1 MNATSCV
8 PGLAPSG
15 RGENSVKT
23 RSLSH
28 SLVAGVAG
36 LAGALML
43 SGCSANFGDVSNT
56 PTATAMHIQGIV
68 HGGQQSLNG
77 AHVYMY
83 AASTAGY
90 GGNTIAASTSNA
102 SKSLLTNLSG
112 VTTSD
117 GTNYYV
123 TTDQAGNF
131 NIDGAFACTPG
142 TQIYLYSTGGD
153 PQLNGYGTSSGANS
167 AAGMLA
173 VLGDCASATP
183 SAAFPNVTFVTINE
197 VSTIAAAYA
206 LAGFATDATHIG
218 APSAV
223 SGHSLSATSLANA
236 FNTALNIVTQS
247 SGSPAATTTA
257 TGSTGTVPVT
267 LINSLADILAVC
279 VNSTGPT
286 SSGCSTL
293 FTNAVTTAGTKP
305 TNTATAA
312 INIAQN
318 PGQNVTALLNTIQAV
333 PPFSPTVSTAADFS
347 LAVTYSGLNV
357 PYGVAV
363 DGVGNV
369 FVTNSGAT
377 GTNANSVTEISSA
390 GVPTNFS
397 TGGNFA
403 APMGIAIDTSNT
415 AWIVNSGA
423 VGGTYYLTSIGGG
436 AVSPHTVT
444 GLNAPQAVDIGAG
457 GNVWIANTGGNSV
470 LEYSPSTTSVSSFT
484 GVPSPEGIAA
494 TIDTTTPSNNQDVS
508 SFETT
513 GRRATEVDGE
523 TPVAAAAAV
532 EAQLTSPRGVAI
544 AEGFN
549 VFFVN
554 SVAGAG
560 SVAEIG
566 PGLQAAGTLLTT
578 SDFDY
583 PQFIAFDG
591 SNNGWV
597 SNFSNGAITWW
608 DRIFVSTPVFNNY
621 TGGGTINGAEG
632 IAIDLSGNVWV
643 ANSGNNTVSELVG
656 LGIPVVTPLQA
667 ALNAPY
673 TDPAAKP

>member
-1 MNATSCV
+1 MRAGTCTFW
-8 PGLAPSG
+8 P
-15 RGENSVKT
+15 RENSVKT

-28 SLVAGVAG
+28 SLVAGLAG
-36 LAGALML
+36 LAGALLL
-43 SGCSANFGDVSNT
+43 SGCSTNFGGVSTT

-90 GGNTIAASTSNA
+90 GGTNIVASTSNA

-142 TQIYLYSTGGD
+142 TQIYLYSIGGD

-183 SAAFPNVTFVTINE
+183 SAAFPGVTFVTINE

-218 APSAV
+218 APSAL

-236 FNTALNIVTQS
+236 FNTALNIVNQA
-247 SGSPAATTTA
+247 SGSPAATTTT
-257 TGSTGTVPVT
+257 TGSSGTVPVT

-318 PGQNVTALLNTIQAV
+318 PAQHVSALLNTIQAV
-333 PPFSPTVSTAADFS
+333 PPFSPTVASVADFS

-363 DGVGNV
+363 DGLGNV
-369 FVTNSGAT
+369 FVTNSGTT
-377 GTNANSVTEISSA
+377 GTSANSVTEISSR
-390 GVPTNFS
+390 GVTTNYS

-415 AWIVNSGA
+415 AWIVNSEA
-423 VGGTYYLTSIGGG
+423 VGGTYYLTSIGAG
-436 AVSPHTVT
+436 AVSPFTVA

-457 GNVWIANTGGNSV
+457 GNIWIANTGGNNV
-470 LEYSPSTTSVSSFT
+470 LEYASSTAALNTYT
-484 GVPSPEGIAA
+484 GIPSPEGIAA
-494 TIDTTTPSNNQDVS
+494 TIDTATPSNNQDVS

-513 GRRATEVDGE
+513 GRRATEIDSA

-532 EAQLTSPRGVAI
+532 EAQLTSPKGVAI

-566 PGLQAAGTLLTT
+566 PGLQAAGALLTST
-578 SDFDY
+578 DFDD
-583 PQFIAFDG
+583 PQFITFDG
-591 SNNGWV
+591 ANNFFV

-608 DRIFVSTPVFNNY
+608 DRAVNTSGVFTNY
-621 TGGGTINGAEG
+621 TAGGTINGAEG
-632 IAIDLSGNVWV
+632 IAVDLSGNVWV
-643 ANSGNNTVSELVG
+643 ANSGNNTVSELIG
-656 LGIPVVTPLQA
+656 LATPVVTPLQA
-667 ALNAPY
+667 ALNTPY
-673 TDPAAKP
+673 SDAAAKP

>member
-1 MNATSCV
+1 MASF
-8 PGLAPSG
+8 
-15 RGENSVKT
+15 
-23 RSLSH
+23 
-28 SLVAGVAG
+28 AG
-36 LAGALML
+36 LASVLVL

-56 PTATAMHIQGIV
+56 STATAMHIQGKV

-90 GGNTIAASTSNA
+90 GGTNIAASTSNA
-102 SKSLLTNLSG
+102 SKSLLTASTG

-117 GTNYYV
+117 GTNFYV

-142 TQIYLYSTGGD
+142 TQVYLYSTGGD
-153 PQLNGYGTSSGANS
+153 PQLNGFGTSSGANS

-173 VLGDCASATP
+173 VLGPCASATP

-223 SGHSLSATSLANA
+223 TGHTLSATSIANA
-236 FNTALNIVTQS
+236 FSTALNIVSQAT
-247 SGSPAATTTA
+247 GLPTGTTTA
-257 TGSTGTVPVT
+257 AGSTGTVSSP
-267 LINSLADILAVC
+267 LINTLADILANC

-293 FTNAVTTAGTKP
+293 FTNAVDIAGTKP
-305 TNTATAA
+305 TNTAKAA

-318 PGQNVTALLNTIQAV
+318 PGQNVSALLNTVSAA
-333 PPFSPTVSTAADFS
+333 PPFSPTVATASDFS

-369 FVTNSGAT
+369 FVTNSGTT
-377 GTNANSVTEISSA
+377 GTNANSVTEISST
-390 GVPTNFS
+390 GVTSNFS

-423 VGGTYYLTSIGGG
+423 VGGTYYLTSIGAG
-436 AVSPHTVT
+436 AVSPHTVA

-470 LEYSPSTTSVSSFT
+470 LEYSPSTTSVSTFT
-484 GVPSPEGIAA
+484 GIPSPEGIAA
-494 TIDTTTPSNNQDVS
+494 TIDTTTPSNNQDIS
-508 SFETT
+508 SFATT

-532 EAQLTSPRGVAI
+532 EAQLTSPRGVAV

-560 SVAEIG
+560 VGSVTEVG
-566 PGLQAAGTLLTT
+566 PGLQTAGVVLT
-578 SDFDY
+578 SSNFNN

-597 SNFSNGAITWW
+597 SNLANGAVTLW
-608 DRIFVSTPVFNNY
+608 DRIFVSPAVFNNY
-621 TGGGTINGAEG
+621 TGGGTVNGAEG
-632 IAIDLSGNVWV
+632 LAIDLSGNVWV

-656 LGIPVVTPLQA
+656 LATPVVTPLQA

-673 TDPAAKP
+673 TDPAAQP

>member
-1 MNATSCV
+1 
-8 PGLAPSG
+8 
-15 RGENSVKT
+15 
-23 RSLSH
+23 
-28 SLVAGVAG
+28 
-36 LAGALML
+36 
-43 SGCSANFGDVSNT
+43 
-56 PTATAMHIQGIV
+56 MHIQGIV

-90 GGNTIAASTSNA
+90 GGTNIAASTTNA
-102 SKSLLTNLSG
+102 SKSLLTASTG

-117 GTNYYV
+117 GTNFYV

-142 TQIYLYSTGGD
+142 TQVYLYSTGGD
-153 PQLNGYGTSSGANS
+153 PQLNGFGTSTGANS

-173 VLGDCASATP
+173 VLGPCASATP

-223 SGHSLSATSLANA
+223 TGHTLSASSLSNA
-236 FNTALNIVTQS
+236 FNTALNIVSQATGQPT
-247 SGSPAATTTA
+247 GTTTA
-257 TGSTGTVPVT
+257 AGSTGTVSSP

-293 FTNAVTTAGTKP
+293 FTNAVNTASTKP
-305 TNTATAA
+305 TNTAKAA

-318 PGQNVTALLNTIQAV
+318 PGQNVTALLNTVQAV
-333 PPFSPTVSTAADFS
+333 PPFSPTVASATDLT

-363 DGVGNV
+363 DGLGNA
-369 FVTNSGAT
+369 FVTNSGTT
-377 GTNANSVTEISSA
+377 GTNANSVTEISPT
-390 GVPTNFS
+390 GVTTNFS

-423 VGGTYYLTSIGGG
+423 VGGTYYLTSIGAG
-436 AVSPHTVT
+436 AVTPYTVA
-444 GLNAPQAVDIGAG
+444 GLNAPQAVDIGEG
-457 GNVWIANTGGNSV
+457 GNIWIANTGGNSV
-470 LEYSPSTTSVSSFT
+470 LQFSASTNSVSSFP
-484 GVPSPEGIAA
+484 GIPSPEGIAA
-494 TIDTTTPSNNQDVS
+494 TIDTTTPSNNQDIS

-513 GRRATEVDGE
+513 GRRGTEVDGE
-523 TPVAAAAAV
+523 TAVAAAAAV
-532 EAQLTSPRGVAI
+532 EAQLTSPKGVAI

-549 VFFVN
+549 VFLVN

-566 PGLQAAGTLLTT
+566 PGLQGAGTLLTST
-578 SDFDY
+578 DFDD
-583 PQFIAFDG
+583 PQFITFDG
-591 SNNGWV
+591 ANNFFV
-597 SNFSNGAITWW
+597 SNLSNGAITWW
-608 DRIFVSTPVFNNY
+608 NRAVNTAGVFTNY
-621 TGGGTINGAEG
+621 TAGGTIHGAEG
-632 IAIDLSGNVWV
+632 IAVDLSGNVWV
-643 ANSGNNTVSELVG
+643 ANSTNNTVSELIG
-656 LGIPVVTPLQA
+656 LATPVVTPLQA

-673 TDPAAKP
+673 TDAAAKP